1 MRAGV
6 NSIFAEKMPPLTLSL
21 DAYNPG
27 IQINRN
33 PLPYNAEGESFIF
46 TMWEGNQQM
55 ENPNVVGQDVIMAG
69 IPSGSTLPTYS
80 IAANSVQNMSSG
92 LLDTRRD
99 WKASRYGALTFAVV
113 DDLEEFNYNVHA
125 NYTGAHSSAIF
136 ANLINDALLQQYAPG
151 SSIKTT
157 IKPLGVTRNEIS
169 TAASFD
175 GFTIVIMMMLAFA
188 FIPAAFAVF
197 VVRERETKAKHLQL
211 VSGVSF
217 LSYWLSTWLFDFASY
232 QVPLWMTILRSY

>member
-1 MRAGV
+1 MYALLVKRMLYLKRDKKAWVYQFVLPALFVLVGCLLMRAGV

-27 IQINRN
+27 IQTNRN

-125 NYTGAHSSAIF
+125 NYTGAH
-136 ANLINDALLQQYAPG
+136 
-151 SSIKTT
+151 
-157 IKPLGVTRNEIS
+157 
-169 TAASFD
+169 
-175 GFTIVIMMMLAFA
+175 
-188 FIPAAFAVF
+188 
-197 VVRERETKAKHLQL
+197 
-211 VSGVSF
+211 
-217 LSYWLSTWLFDFASY
+217 
-232 QVPLWMTILRSY
+232 